1 MTVVL
6 MPVAARRRRLDLYKV
21 ATTDAAGR
29 FRVPN
34 VPPDDYRVFAW
45 EDVET
50 GAWLDA
56 QFVRLD
62 EGRGTPV
69 RIGEGASVTTEVA
82 VIPAR

>member
-1 MTVVL
+1 
-6 MPVAARRRRLDLYKV
+6 
-21 ATTDAAGR
+21 
-29 FRVPN
+29 VPN

-50 GAWLDA
+50 GAWLDP
-56 QFVRLD
+56 QFMRLD

-69 RIGEGASVTTEVA
+69 RIAEGASVSAEVA